1 MKKMIL
7 AVAMLFICAATFAQE
22 PAVAPA
28 NDYESEATFGSDWFI
43 GVQGGINNY
52 WGEGWDTGN
61 LFKDHTG
68 FAADVY
74 AGHWFTPAIGLRLGY
89 TYSNARGFTPNSGG
103 VASDGKSDYKGLY
116 KMNFNLHYIHADLL
130 WNITKTISHG
140 QYRDVDF
147 VPYATIGQLVAS
159 GHGKANGGLG
169 AGVGLLTAFKLSKR
183 TAITLDLRNV
193 FCSEKLEDYHNGHS
207 RKAEFFTTAMVG
219 LQFNIG
225 RQTYRTLGR
234 PVEPTYQYIYRDT
247 DTTGYLNRIKDLED
261 ALAAEKANIKTKT
274 EYVNNGKLG
283 QTVLFFQIGK
293 AKLTDRA
300 LINLDDYV
308 KNALENN
315 PDKVFTI
322 VGSADKQTGSAK
334 GNMKLAQK
342 RCDAVAKVLVEKY
355 NVKEENINKVAE
367 GDTNNVYPVV
377 FLNRCAVVK

>member
-22 PAVAPA
+22 SVAAPA

-43 GVQGGINNY
+43 GIQGGINNY

-68 FAADVY
+68 FAADIY
-74 AGHWFTPAIGLRLGY
+74 AGHWFTPAVGFRLGY

-140 QYRDVDF
+140 QYRKVDF

-159 GHGKANGGLG
+159 GHGKANGSLG

-183 TAITLDLRNV
+183 TALTLDLRNV
-193 FCSEKLEDYHNGHS
+193 FCSEKLEDWHNGRS
-207 RKAEFFTTAMVG
+207 RKAEFITTAMIG

-247 DTTGYLNRIKDLED
+247 DTTAYINRIKDLED

-283 QTVLFFQIGK
+283 QAVLFFQIGK